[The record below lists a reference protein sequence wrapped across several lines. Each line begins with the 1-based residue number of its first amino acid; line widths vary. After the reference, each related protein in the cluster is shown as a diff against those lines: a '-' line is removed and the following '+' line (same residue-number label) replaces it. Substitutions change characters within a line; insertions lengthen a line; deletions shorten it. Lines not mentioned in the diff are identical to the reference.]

1 MQVYLHKKET
11 SVHLGGEETKSK
23 GDESVTAWMQ
33 VHHHEGDLP
42 TEREPLTV

>member
-1 MQVYLHKKET
+1 MY
-11 SVHLGGEETKSK
+11 LGGEETKSK

-42 TEREPLTV
+42 TEREPLTVQC